1 MCFTLFW
8 NEQNFQICFFT
19 LLVVAFAAPKADPI
33 IPLTY
38 TAGTPLTYSYS
49 SPIAY
54 ADYGYGLS
62 PYAAGYYGNYGYGL
76 PLAYRNL
83 YIWREI
89 TNFWKCGLRR
99 RNNKTLL
106 LIWFVQLL
114 LNCQLKFLIINF
126 VFD

>member
-1 MCFTLFW
+1 
-8 NEQNFQICFFT
+8 
-19 LLVVAFAAPKADPI
+19 I

-83 YIWREI
+83 YI
-89 TNFWKCGLRR
+89 
-99 RNNKTLL
+99 
-106 LIWFVQLL
+106 
-114 LNCQLKFLIINF
+114 
-126 VFD
+126 